1 MGGRTFFT
9 FVLTCVAAVTGFLLD
24 GMGSATAAFNSLA
37 QTRVEIEEDYSGD
50 YQEEEEVGVDGSG
63 SGVVQVEAN
72 PSMLDSL
79 ARIVRTLLGGR
90 QTGQL
95 DGNTTFGVDIQP
107 NSFLDLVFNVIP
119 GQVYENIK
127 LTLTLL
133 CR

>member
-1 MGGRTFFT
+1 
-9 FVLTCVAAVTGFLLD
+9 
-24 GMGSATAAFNSLA
+24 MGSATAAFNSLA

-50 YQEEEEVGVDGSG
+50 YQEEEEGVEGDG
-63 SGVVQVEAN
+63 SGVVQVEAS

-107 NSFLDLVFNVIP
+107 NSFLDLVFNVVP
-119 GQVYENIK
+119 GQVK
-127 LTLTLL
+127 LI
-133 CR
+133 